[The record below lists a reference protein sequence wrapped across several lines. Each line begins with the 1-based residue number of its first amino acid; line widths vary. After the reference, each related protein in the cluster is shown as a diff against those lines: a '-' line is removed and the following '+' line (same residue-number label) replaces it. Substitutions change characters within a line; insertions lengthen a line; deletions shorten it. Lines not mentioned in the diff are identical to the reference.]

1 MGILFLLSLTIALA
15 DANGD
20 ASHIPG
26 QNAWVQVVEHAEF
39 SPRDTAE
46 GVVFDDGLWLSNGYF
61 HGNVLHRDLW
71 KSRDGIVWTQI
82 LEATPYDGYSE
93 MVVYKNQLWA
103 VKKSVWNSTDGIAW
117 TEVLDETP
125 FGTRGYGELVVHK
138 DAMWQ
143 LGSGVDVW
151 QSKDGVNWQCANAAA
166 PFGKRMS
173 AAVVAHKGKL
183 WLMGGAVEQES
194 DPPEKHYPQYTTL
207 NDVWCS
213 EDGATWERVLE
224 HAPWPPRMWSVAAVY
239 KGRIWLIGGFS
250 NRESANLGDVWYSE
264 DGEAWHEFVARPA
277 FAPRHEP
284 TPYVFRDSLWVV
296 AGNCWPLVNDVWNL
310 TLTRDALKP

>member
-194 DPPEKHYPQYTTL
+194 DPP
-207 NDVWCS
+207 
-213 EDGATWERVLE
+213 
-224 HAPWPPRMWSVAAVY
+224 
-239 KGRIWLIGGFS
+239 
-250 NRESANLGDVWYSE
+250 
-264 DGEAWHEFVARPA
+264 
-277 FAPRHEP
+277 
-284 TPYVFRDSLWVV
+284 
-296 AGNCWPLVNDVWNL
+296 
-310 TLTRDALKP
+310 